1 MALSNMA
8 VSRIVLSLF
17 VLLEF
22 LLACNCGPTR
32 EKIRLKRALDD
43 DDIILGLKMY
53 ESKMSQMQTKIAT
66 QLAIMQKQKNRI
78 QAIKFYLKRKGED
91 YEKEDLQ
98 GKISFDTDKV
108 KKSLQLAS
116 LDNLV
121 REVDHQGEWQK
132 GLLDSLKR
140 ENEVMDDINLRVLD
154 NRAICRAAT
163 TEWRDQAEGTIRE
176 LSRQYVKCNENELLQ
191 KFYLERKSASE
202 KKVRYNYRCCRLSMK
217 EKWQRPDDM

>member
-22 LLACNCGPTR
+22 LVVCNCGPTR

-53 ESKMSQMQTKIAT
+53 ESKMSQMQTKIAA

-91 YEKEDLQ
+91 YEKEDLE

>member
-1 MALSNMA
+1 
-8 VSRIVLSLF
+8 